1 MFYCIF
7 SVLTIYK
14 ALLWSPTVI
23 ALYRIRQN
31 HIEHLCYIVLLFFY
45 ILVLLNSLARVSE
58 RRIQLNQAIKYK
70 RVYVP
75 TPSVISSLKQI
86 ETAILLLVNRC
97 SLFAKDCW
105 CMCAFFCSFLCFL
118 FLFYLFVFF
127 GGGGGW

>member
-14 ALLWSPTVI
+14 ALLWSTTVI

-31 HIEHLCYIVLLFFY
+31 HIEHLCYKVLVFLY
-45 ILVLLNSLARVSE
+45 ILVLWISLASVSE
-58 RRIQLNQAIKYK
+58 RRIQLNQAMKYK

-86 ETAILLLVNRC
+86 ETASILANRC

-105 CMCAFFCSFLCFL
+105 CFF
-118 FLFYLFVFF
+118 FVFF
-127 GGGGGW
+127 CLYFICFFSFFWRGAGGGTG